1 MIGGLSSSVGIK
13 PPKRRSR
20 PKGEKALNFD
30 GTDDYVE
37 ISDFTYATTGDFTI
51 SFWVN
56 RNTSWDENN
65 TGLFAQSAN
74 KSNTFYIGTL
84 LTGVNSGRLA
94 LFAAVG
100 GSNTIDLRT
109 TDHDMSTNTW
119 YHVAAVVD
127 RSSASNSKFYID
139 GEPVSMN
146 TQTIA
151 DTTTSIDQ
159 SANMRIGNNSAS
171 ASYFRAAFK
180 DFMIHSAALSQ
191 KHIKKIF
198 QHKGRKRLLSTPQ
211 IKNNLE
217 LYLPLGD
224 GTEAGSGS
232 TVYDMSGNGRNGTI
246 TGAQFLNWVY

>member
-1 MIGGLSSSVGIK
+1 MIGGLSSSVGVK

-30 GTDDYVE
+30 GTDDYLE

-51 SFWVN
+51 SFWVT

-65 TGLFAQSAN
+65 NNLFGQSTDKNNTIYMGTTANSTGLLVLQA
-74 KSNTFYIGTL
+74 
-84 LTGVNSGRLA
+84 V
-94 LFAAVG
+94 VG
-100 GSNTIDLRT
+100 GSDIILLK
-109 TDHDMSTNTW
+109 TDAHGMSTNTW
-119 YHVAAVVD
+119 YHVAVVVD

-151 DTTTSIDQ
+151 DTTTSIDKN
-159 SANMRIGNNSAS
+159 AALRIGNNTGAS
-171 ASYFRAAFK
+171 VYFRAGLK

-246 TGAQFLNWVY
+246 TSATFFNWVY

>member
-20 PKGEKALNFD
+20 PKGKKALSFD
-30 GTDDYVE
+30 GTNDYVE

-56 RNTSWDENN
+56 RVASWDTNSAN
-65 TGLFAQSAN
+65 VFAQASN
-74 KSNTFYIGTL
+74 KNNLVYIGTTAGGTGCLELGVVVGGSTVIEL
-84 LTGVNSGRLA
+84 LTGNHG
-94 LFAAVG
+94 
-100 GSNTIDLRT
+100 
-109 TDHDMSTNTW
+109 MSTSTW

-127 RSSASNSKFYID
+127 RSSASDSKFYID
-139 GEPVSMN
+139 GEPVSMT
-146 TQTIA
+146 TQTISN
-151 DTTTSIDQ
+151 TTTSIDQ
-159 SANMRIGNNSAS
+159 NANLRIANNAGAS
-171 ASYFRAAFK
+171 GYFRAGFK

-198 QHKGRKRLLSTPQ
+198 QHKGRKRLLSTPH

-246 TGAQFLNWVY
+246 NGATFFNWLY

>member
-20 PKGEKALNFD
+20 PKGKKALNFD
-30 GTDDYVE
+30 GTNDYVE

-56 RNTSWDENN
+56 RNVSWDENN
-65 TGLFAQSAN
+65 TNLFAQSVN
-74 KSNTFYIGTL
+74 KNNTVYVGTTTIGAS
-84 LTGVNSGRLA
+84 TGA
-94 LFAAVG
+94 LVLFVAVG
-100 GSNTIDLRT
+100 GSVIITLQTSN
-109 TDHDMSTNTW
+109 HGMSTNNW

-139 GEPVSMN
+139 GEPVSMS

-151 DTTTSIDQ
+151 DTTTSIDLG
-159 SANMRIGNNSAS
+159 ANLRIANNAAS
-171 ASYFRAAFK
+171 SGYFRGVFK

-198 QHKGRKRLLSTPQ
+198 QHKGRKRLLSTPH

-217 LYLPLGD
+217 LYFPRGD

-246 TGAQFLNWVY
+246 NGATFFNWVY